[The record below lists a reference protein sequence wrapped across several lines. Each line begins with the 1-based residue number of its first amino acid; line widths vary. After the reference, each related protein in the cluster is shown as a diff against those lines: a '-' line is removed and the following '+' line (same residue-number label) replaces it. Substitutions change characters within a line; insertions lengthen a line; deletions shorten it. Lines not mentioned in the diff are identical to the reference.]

1 MIIDNNHILPSEGYA
16 YISNG
21 MVWAKE
27 AYLGRSD
34 SPNNWHDTNDEPPS
48 HEDDPSITPEQIVS
62 RLEEIL

>member
-21 MVWAKE
+21 SVLAKE

-34 SPNNWHDTNDEPPS
+34 SPSNWYDTNDEPPKP
-48 HEDDPSITPEQIVS
+48 EEPITPEQIIS